1 MRAYGQSNTDSAC
14 RSNLRVSSADFVHAM
29 SSIVPSAQREVHVSV
44 PRVTWD
50 DIGGL
55 SDVKR
60 VLVEAIEWPLQHRG
74 TMRAHTLTHVSRKR
88 YAYTPLPY
96 SCPHSCTH
104 RRISAPGHHRVARNS
119 TPRPP
124 GLLQDHASEGSGVPR
139 QGLVPHLQWRRHL
152 RSLSRRSGGHTPRR
166 IQESTLV

>member
-1 MRAYGQSNTDSAC
+1 M
-14 RSNLRVSSADFVHAM
+14 SSADFLHAM

-74 TMRAHTLTHVSRKR
+74 ALLQHAMHLGPRANDTRTHSPTSRSSLAR
-88 YAYTPLPY
+88 TQT
-96 SCPHSCTH
+96 HSSAWASP
-104 RRISAPGHHRVARNS
+104 RRVEFSS
-119 TPRPP
+119 TDLRAAPRP
-124 GLLQDHASEGSGVPR
+124 R
-139 QGLVPHLQWRRHL
+139 W
-152 RSLSRRSGGHTPRR
+152 
-166 IQESTLV
+166 